1 MKTMTRLLNRNI
13 AGRRARRV
21 AARTA
26 VVLPAVGAAIA
37 LAGPALAAPAWV
49 ITPTVN
55 PSPQKVAFSNV
66 LNAVDARTSTDAWAV
81 GNFLGPGEDD
91 GQVML
96 AERWNGSAWSQVPTP
111 NVVRFDEK
119 LNAVSAAAANDVW
132 AVGSTNRTGF
142 ATTDPLAAHWD
153 GTNWTI
159 VPTPATTGGAKS
171 ILFGVANLSGGNA
184 WAVGRSK
191 ANRALVE
198 HWTGSAWT
206 IIPTPDPVAPAG
218 STFSGSTLTAV
229 SARAANDIWAVGY
242 STALKG
248 TNSNSFTLTMHWNGS
263 AWTIVPSP
271 NPAIPTPSGVR
282 QTLNG
287 VVEISPNDAWAVGG
301 TTDISGFQPA
311 KPIAMH
317 WNGTAWSV
325 ATLPNLG
332 SGGALSSVTAS
343 SPTSVWAAGPAGG
356 TTSVLHWNGTS
367 WTPETTP
374 VGPDGQPIMNGI
386 SAVPGSATEV
396 WAAGITLPSGGGYH
410 TFVVHHP

>member
-1 MKTMTRLLNRNI
+1 VKIMTRLLNRNL

-21 AARTA
+21 AGRTA

-37 LAGPALAAPAWV
+37 LAGPAFAVPAWV

-81 GNFLGPGEDD
+81 GNYIGPNDDD

-96 AERWNGSAWSQVPTP
+96 AEHWNGSAWSQVPTP
-111 NVVRFDEK
+111 NVVQFDEK

-132 AVGSTNRTGF
+132 AVGSTNRTAF
-142 ATTDPLAAHWD
+142 AHTDPITAHWD
-153 GTNWTI
+153 GTSWTI
-159 VPTPATTGGAKS
+159 VPTPATTGGSKS
-171 ILFGVANLSGGNA
+171 ILFGVANLGGGNA
-184 WAVGRSK
+184 WAVGRSE

-198 HWTGSAWT
+198 HWDGSAWT
-206 IIPTPDPVAPAG
+206 IIPTPDPAAPAG
-218 STFSGSTLTAV
+218 TTFTGSTLKAV
-229 SARAANDIWAVGY
+229 SARSANDIWAVGY
-242 STALKG
+242 FTAAKG
-248 TNSNSFTLTMHWNGS
+248 TNSDSFTLTMHWNGS

-271 NPAIPTPSGVR
+271 NPATPTPSGDS

-287 VVEISPNDAWAVGG
+287 VVEISPADAWAVGG
-301 TTDISGFQPA
+301 TSDTSGFQPA
-311 KPIAMH
+311 KTIAMH

-332 SGGALSSVTAS
+332 SGGGLASVTAS
-343 SPTSVWAAGPAGG
+343 SSTSVWAAGPAGG

-374 VGPDGQPIMNGI
+374 VGPDGQPVMNGI

>member
-1 MKTMTRLLNRNI
+1 MTRLLNRNL

-21 AARTA
+21 AGRTA
-26 VVLPAVGAAIA
+26 VVLPAVGAAFV
-37 LAGPALAAPAWV
+37 LAGPAFAAPAWV
-49 ITPTVN
+49 ITPTVD

-66 LNAVDARTSTDAWAV
+66 LNAVNGRTSTDAWVV
-81 GNFLGPGEDD
+81 GNFLGPNDDD

-96 AERWNGSAWSQVPTP
+96 AEHWNGSAWSRVPTP

-119 LNAVSAAAANDVW
+119 LNAVSAAAASDVW

-142 ATTDPLAAHWD
+142 AHTDPLAAHWD
-153 GTNWTI
+153 GTSWAI
-159 VPTPATTGGAKS
+159 VPTPATTGGSKS
-171 ILFGVANLSGGNA
+171 ILFGVANLGGGNA
-184 WAVGRSK
+184 WAVGRSE

-198 HWTGSAWT
+198 HWDGSAWT

-218 STFSGSTLTAV
+218 STFTGSTLTAV
-229 SARAANDIWAVGY
+229 SARAANDIWAVG
-242 STALKG
+242 SFSAAKG
-248 TNSNSFTLTMHWNGS
+248 TNSNSFTLTMHWNGT

-271 NPAIPTPSGVR
+271 NPAAPSPVNGVR

-287 VVEISPNDAWAVGG
+287 VVEISSTDAWAVGN
-301 TTDISGFQPA
+301 TVDTVSGSFLPD

-325 ATLPNLG
+325 AKLPNLG
-332 SGGALSSVTAS
+332 DSGLLASVTAS
-343 SPTSVWAAGPAGG
+343 SSTSVWAAGPAGG

-374 VGPDGQPIMNGI
+374 VGPDGQPVMKGI